1 MKEQEIIEAL
11 IRRDEGGAAAFLQ
24 AYTPL
29 LRYVIAPILPSAQDQ
44 EECLSE
50 VALRVW
56 EGIASFDPRRG
67 PWTAWLTAVARNA
80 ALNRA
85 RRLQPAAE
93 PLPLHA
99 AAPGPTP
106 EEALLLR
113 EQKEALRRAMARL
126 SPAERQLLY
135 RKYYYRQ
142 PTAQIAAELR
152 TTVRAV
158 EGKLYRAKKRLRRLM
173 GGDWYG

>member
-1 MKEQEIIEAL
+1 MGGK
-11 IRRDEGGAAAFLQ
+11 RDA
-24 AYTPL
+24 
-29 LRYVIAPILPSAQDQ
+29 
-44 EECLSE
+44 
-50 VALRVW
+50 
-56 EGIASFDPRRG
+56 
-67 PWTAWLTAVARNA
+67 
-80 ALNRA
+80 
-85 RRLQPAAE
+85 
-93 PLPLHA
+93 
-99 AAPGPTP
+99 P

-173 GGDWYG
+173 GGDWDG

>member
-1 MKEQEIIEAL
+1 MTDRELLALYRQDAATGMEAL
-11 IRRDEGGAAAFLQ
+11 LRQ
-24 AYTPL
+24 YTPL

-173 GGDWYG
+173 GGDWDG